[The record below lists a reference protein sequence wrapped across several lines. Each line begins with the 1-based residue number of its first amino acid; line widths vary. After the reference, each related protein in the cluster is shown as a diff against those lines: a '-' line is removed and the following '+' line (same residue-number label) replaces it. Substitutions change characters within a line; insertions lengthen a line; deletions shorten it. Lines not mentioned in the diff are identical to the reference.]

1 MRAHAYSED
10 FKKLR
15 FLNPRSDLLLRLW
28 FWRKFYSTKLNKKL
42 FSPKVLIH
50 TQDSTHLSEKNK
62 PHVKFAPFML
72 TVWHC
77 FKPSINV
84 TVDFNFLTFLL
95 PARSFSDPSQLHFM
109 AHPHCSSI
117 LDASVAWD
125 LMRTE
130 GGL

>member
-1 MRAHAYSED
+1 MRAHAYKED
-10 FKKLR
+10 FKTLK
-15 FLNPRSDLLLRLW
+15 FLKSGSCDLLLRLW
-28 FWRKFYSTKLNKKL
+28 FWRKFYST
-42 FSPKVLIH
+42 SSKVLIY

-62 PHVKFAPFML
+62 PHMKLATLVL

-77 FKPSINV
+77 FKPSLTV
-84 TVDFNFLTFLL
+84 TIGFNFLTFLL

-117 LDASVAWD
+117 LDVSVAWD
-125 LMRTE
+125 LMKTE